1 MAKQRSTFS
10 KFQRERDKKA
20 KAAAKRERRE
30 NKPDV
35 VEDEATESRP
45 QVDQTAV
52 LEALAALHRD
62 FDDGRVDSEDFEKR
76 REELITQ
83 IDVD

>member
-30 NKPDV
+30 NKPDMP
-35 VEDEATESRP
+35 EEEAPARP
-45 QVDQTAV
+45 QVDQTVV
-52 LEALAALHRD
+52 LEALAELHRD
-62 FDDGRVDSEDFEKR
+62 FDDGRINAEDFEKR